1 MVKYRTPTKTTCLNF
16 ARSLLSF
23 VPSTST
29 VISLMDMRPYAHPSQ
44 TPYSHRSVIKPVLTL
59 SFKPSIS
66 SPDRLFTALSP
77 LCTLLHLSESAD
89 NGGHTEPPQSQ
100 VGTRRESRAPVR
112 RHPPRT
118 PRSQAFN
125 TAPRPPPIPH
135 AASSWTKKGFPAN
148 LEARPSGV
156 VRSVALSSNSITAW

>member
-66 SPDRLFTALSP
+66 SPRPALHGSLSALCPSP
-77 LCTLLHLSESAD
+77 PLGV
-89 NGGHTEPPQSQ
+89 GGQWRTY
-100 VGTRRESRAPVR
+100 RAPSKSSWHTLRVESSSPKASSKDPEITSIQ
-112 RHPPRT
+112 HGPTPTAPT
-118 PRSQAFN
+118 PRRFLLDEERV
-125 TAPRPPPIPH
+125 PREPRG
-135 AASSWTKKGFPAN
+135 AAKWRGTQRG
-148 LEARPSGV
+148 LE
-156 VRSVALSSNSITAW
+156 L